1 MTSPMPAEV
10 VSALILVGLIGGVAG
25 LLGGFL
31 GSKHR
36 LFGAILLGIIGGI
49 AAASIARIAGANPG
63 YSVGEGFSAIYAVAG
78 GFLLGF
84 AVSRST
90 A

>member
-1 MTSPMPAEV
+1 MTSVMPAEV
-10 VSALILVGLIGGVAG
+10 VSALVAAGLIGGVFG

-36 LFGAILLGIIGGI
+36 LLGAILLGIIGGI
-49 AAASIARIAGANPG
+49 VAASIARIAGATPG
-63 YSVGEGFSAIYAVAG
+63 FSVGEGFSAIYAAG
-78 GFLLGF
+78 GGFVLGYV
-84 AVSRST
+84 VSRST

>member
-1 MTSPMPAEV
+1 MTPLMPPEI
-10 VSALILVGLIGGVAG
+10 VSALVVVGLIGGVFG

-49 AAASIARIAGANPG
+49 AASSIARIAGATPG
-63 YSVGEGFSAIYAVAG
+63 FSVGEDFSAIYAAAG
-78 GFLLGF
+78 GFLLGYV
-84 AVSRST
+84 VSRSN